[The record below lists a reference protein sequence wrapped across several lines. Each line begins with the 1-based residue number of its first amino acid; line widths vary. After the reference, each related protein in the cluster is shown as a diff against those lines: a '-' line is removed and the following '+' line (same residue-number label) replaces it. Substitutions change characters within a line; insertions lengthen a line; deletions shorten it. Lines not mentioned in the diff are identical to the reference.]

1 MFFGNNETDELLW
14 TLFRNIL
21 ALRESYYWFDSKK
34 GKLLFQHLGRVMKG
48 EPLREWSKL
57 TGNQRVFTLPAFKD
71 KCSDLIDDLF
81 GEVGYDDQLEY
92 LRDKSMTTS
101 MKLSEWIDWIAVI
114 NAVLPSPTKDGQET
128 TEHKLVKKVVTV
140 ELTVRHQ
147 VILAIISQLQG
158 S

>member
-1 MFFGNNETDELLW
+1 
-14 TLFRNIL
+14 
-21 ALRESYYWFDSKK
+21 
-34 GKLLFQHLGRVMKG
+34 MKG
-48 EPLREWSKL
+48 EPLRKWSKL
-57 TGNQRVFTLPAFKD
+57 TENQRVFTLLAFKD
-71 KCSDLIDDLF
+71 NCFDQIDDLF